1 MIINFSLQGEN
12 ILKVL
17 VAITGASGVKLA
29 LILLK
34 QLREKGI
41 QTELIVSKV
50 AEKIISIET
59 EKKLTDFIEL
69 SNNYYEVDDLTAGPA
84 SGSYKND
91 AMIVIPCSMKSLAS
105 IANGYADNLITR
117 AADVTIKEK
126 RKLILV
132 VRESPFSA
140 IHLEN
145 MLKLSRLGVIIA
157 PPIPSYYIKPKS
169 IKDLNKYFV
178 GRILDH
184 IGVDSGIKRWGDE

>member
-1 MIINFSLQGEN
+1 
-12 ILKVL
+12 LKIL

-29 LILLK
+29 MILLK
-34 QLREKGI
+34 ELREKGI
-41 QTELIVSKV
+41 QTELIISKV
-50 AEKIISIET
+50 AEKIIGIET
-59 EKKLTDFIEL
+59 DKKINDIIEL
-69 SNNYYEVDDLTAGPA
+69 SDKYYEVNDLTAGPA

-91 AMIVIPCSMKSLAS
+91 AMIVIPCSMKTLAS
-105 IANGYADNLITR
+105 IANGYADNLIAR
-117 AADVTIKEK
+117 AADVTIKER

-157 PPIPSYYIKPKS
+157 PPIPAYYIKPKS
-169 IKDLNKYFV
+169 IKELNKYFV

-184 IGVDSGIKRWGDE
+184 LGIESGIKRWGNHD

>member
-1 MIINFSLQGEN
+1 M
-12 ILKVL
+12 VL
-17 VAITGASGVKLA
+17 VAITGASGVDLA
-29 LILLK
+29 VILLR
-34 QLREKGI
+34 QLKKSGLE
-41 QTELIVSKV
+41 TELIITKI

-59 EKKLTDFIEL
+59 DYKLNDIIEL
-69 SNNYYEVDDLTAGPA
+69 SDKYYDVDDLTAGPA
-84 SGSYKND
+84 SGSYKNNI
-91 AMIVIPCSMKSLAS
+91 MVIIPCSMKTLAA

-117 AADVTIKEK
+117 AADVIIKER

-169 IKDLNKYFV
+169 IKELNEYFV

-184 IGVDSGIKRWGDE
+184 IGVESDIKRWGDKLIT

>member
-1 MIINFSLQGEN
+1 LK
-12 ILKVL
+12 ILVS
-17 VAITGASGVKLA
+17 ITGASGVDLA
-29 LILLK
+29 VILLR
-34 QLREKGI
+34 QLKNKGLE
-41 QTELIVSKV
+41 TELIITKV
-50 AEKIISIET
+50 AEKIITIET
-59 EKKLTDFIEL
+59 DYKLNEIIEL
-69 SNNYYEVDDLTAGPA
+69 SDKYYDVDDLTAGPA
-84 SGSYKND
+84 SGSYKNNI
-91 AMIVIPCSMKSLAS
+91 MIIIPCSMKTLAA

-117 AADVTIKEK
+117 AADVIIKER

-169 IKDLNKYFV
+169 IEDLNEYFV

-184 IGVDSGIKRWGDE
+184 IGVDSDIKRWGDK

>member
-1 MIINFSLQGEN
+1 M
-12 ILKVL
+12 VL
-17 VAITGASGVKLA
+17 VAITGASGVDLA
-29 LILLK
+29 VILLK
-34 QLREKGI
+34 QLKKNGMV
-41 QTELIVSKV
+41 TELVMTKM
-50 AEKIISIET
+50 AEKIIDIET
-59 EKKLTDFIEL
+59 DYKVNQIIEL
-69 SNNYYEVDDLTAGPA
+69 SDKSYDVDDLMAGPA

-91 AMIVIPCSMKSLAS
+91 LMIIIPCSMKTLAA

-117 AADVTIKEK
+117 AADVTIKEH

-157 PPIPSYYIKPKS
+157 PPIPSYYIKPKN
-169 IKDLNKYFV
+169 IKELNEYFI

-184 IGVDSGIKRWGDE
+184 IGIDSGIMRWGNK

>member
-1 MIINFSLQGEN
+1 L
-12 ILKVL
+12 VL
-17 VAITGASGVKLA
+17 VAITGASGVDLA
-29 LILLK
+29 VILLR
-34 QLREKGI
+34 QLKKKGLK
-41 QTELIVSKV
+41 TELIITKV

-59 EKKLTDFIEL
+59 DYKLDDIIEL
-69 SNNYYEVDDLTAGPA
+69 SDKYYDVDDLTAGPA
-84 SGSYKND
+84 SGSYKNNI
-91 AMIVIPCSMKSLAS
+91 MVIIPCSMKTLAA

-117 AADVTIKEK
+117 AADVIIKER

-169 IKDLNKYFV
+169 IKDLNEYFV

-184 IGVDSGIKRWGDE
+184 IGVESDIKRWGDKLIT